1 MVKKATSGDWDLD
14 SHERMES
21 EAVQDPIDLVESI
34 LTEESLSFERSDDGQ
49 IAFVVEGAWKSYDMW
64 FSWHEA
70 GDCLQ
75 LCAGLGLPSLA
86 VEKYPG
92 LFELLSLVN
101 QRVWFGHF
109 EIFEHGSEPHSL
121 QLSDKSPEP
130 PRDQPHGTDIA
141 LRLGMP
147 ISITEP
153 PSMIGLA
160 NMINRAAEAVDAF
173 YPAFDLWLKGGL
185 SPAQALDA
193 CMFETMG
200 EA

>member
-1 MVKKATSGDWDLD
+1 
-14 SHERMES
+14 
-21 EAVQDPIDLVESI
+21 
-34 LTEESLSFERSDDGQ
+34 
-49 IAFVVEGAWKSYDMW
+49 
-64 FSWHEA
+64 
-70 GDCLQ
+70 
-75 LCAGLGLPSLA
+75 
-86 VEKYPG
+86 
-92 LFELLSLVN
+92 
-101 QRVWFGHF
+101 
-109 EIFEHGSEPHSL
+109 
-121 QLSDKSPEP
+121 
-130 PRDQPHGTDIA
+130 
-141 LRLGMP
+141 MP